1 MYNLALAN
9 IYNNKYRAKTLRIFL
24 LFLLVSS
31 KFLTSI
37 TLVLPVLS
45 LAPVLLGNLLS
56 VLVLGTP
63 FCLYSFVS
71 VFSSTLILGS

>member
-1 MYNLALAN
+1 MYNLALAD
-9 IYNNKYRAKTLRIFL
+9 IYNNKYRAKMLRIFL
-24 LFLLVSS
+24 LFLLVSL

-45 LAPVLLGNLLS
+45 LAPFLLGTVLL
-56 VLVLGTP
+56 VLVLGTS

-71 VFSSTLILGS
+71 VFSSTLILRS